1 MTTRITNPE
10 TGATLIGQRQRIVS
24 ETLCLKAEP
33 TVDLLL
39 CDLRRLVDAAA
50 HLPGE
55 AVVDPRE
62 GQIFLSYRLATED
75 NTDPDVPSPVVAPD
89 AVREVA
95 VAVQE
100 RQCRDENETPAA
112 PESAPAVTGDNALV
126 DDVRELVTRIKKA
139 TGLTTAAVAELAEVP
154 TTSLATIMT
163 PSYKS
168 RTTRRSTYDK
178 LREILDELVAE
189 GADTGDAAVRAVS

>member
-1 MTTRITNPE
+1 MTTRITDPE

-24 ETLCLKAEP
+24 ETLCLKAGD

-55 AVVDPRE
+55 AIVDPRE
-62 GQIFLSYRLATED
+62 GQIFISYRLATED
-75 NTDPDVPSPVVAPD
+75 DADPDTTSPV
-89 AVREVA
+89 RELA

-100 RQCRDENETPAA
+100 RQCRDEDKTPAA

-126 DDVRELVTRIKKA
+126 DDVRELVTRIKAA

-154 TTSLATIMT
+154 PTSLATIMT